1 MPVPQRIIVTG
12 AARGIGR
19 AIAGHLLESG
29 CQVLLIDRNEERLAA
44 TTSGFER
51 EYPGRV
57 ESQVMDLSD
66 AEAILKGFAKHPWLC
81 EGLDGLVNNAA
92 VALHKSLADIS
103 PEEIEQTWRVNMRA
117 PMLMTKVCL
126 SALERNRGAVV
137 NISSVAAHRPHP
149 TYAFYASSKAFLDCF
164 TRHVATETG
173 PRGVRINN
181 VSPGGIETEL
191 LAEVTDTLGKT
202 PEHVRAVAASIPL
215 EQRWGKPEEVAE
227 CVAFA
232 LFGPRYL
239 HGETIR
245 VDGGIYTV

>member
-1 MPVPQRIIVTG
+1 MSVPKRIIVTG

-19 AIAGHLLESG
+19 AIAAHLLSSG
-29 CQVLLIDRNEERLAA
+29 CRVLLIDRNEERLTA
-44 TTSGFER
+44 TTSDLNR
-51 EYPGRV
+51 EYPGRA
-57 ESQVMDLSD
+57 ESLAMDLSD
-66 AEAILKGFAKHPWLC
+66 AGAILEEFSKHPWLR

-92 VALHKSLADIS
+92 VAHHKALADIS

-126 SALERNRGAVV
+126 PALERNRGAVV
-137 NISSVAAHRPHP
+137 NISSVAAQRPHP

-173 PRGVRINN
+173 PLGVRINN

-191 LAEVTDTLGKT
+191 LAEVSSSLGET
-202 PEHVRAVAASIPL
+202 PEHVRAVTALIPI

-239 HGETIR
+239 HGVTIR
-245 VDGGIYTV
+245 VDGGIYTS